1 MLVRVRQNSRAMQA
15 SGDAPLARCPPRNNS
30 GDQSQATVEP
40 SLRHAITANN
50 HHLRRSSIVA
60 SSRRSN
66 RATFAEYV
74 KLRKEAK
81 GAAGRSTSMASR
93 NAADSL
99 IDAKD
104 PASVFQRQQL
114 TTFAEY
120 QKRGLGAAARRQND
134 RQSLA
139 NSDSSVLD
147 LPEPADPVGLETAD
161 GAAVAAAVARS
172 TAADEN
178 ADRNDEDATSGD
190 TATQGQKGC
199 CGCCSRA
206 KRKNADP
213 TSRRKRR
220 LVEHEGTSCT
230 SGNPPL
236 SQLLDED
243 ADLAD
248 VKDMDPTITL
258 MPYVLF
264 ESERHKVLY
273 QSVGMDEAEL
283 LKRAIALHAN
293 DLYKQML
300 MRLSM
305 SRYLKLIR
313 ERVVRTVLSK
323 KVQFSLNNDALA
335 VNLMGIEI
343 TAEESKSIGDSVGSS
358 PGLSVGDITFD
369 SQAVEM
375 PQSRSTQLLE
385 SPDVSRQMFKPAPKL
400 SDTEVL
406 ELLNE
411 GKILDVT
418 GRASLESLV
427 SLPVTKVG
435 QRRSS

>member
-30 GDQSQATVEP
+30 GDQSTRSP
-40 SLRHAITANN
+40 ANN

-220 LVEHEGTSCT
+220 LVEHEGTS
-230 SGNPPL
+230 
-236 SQLLDED
+236 LLDED